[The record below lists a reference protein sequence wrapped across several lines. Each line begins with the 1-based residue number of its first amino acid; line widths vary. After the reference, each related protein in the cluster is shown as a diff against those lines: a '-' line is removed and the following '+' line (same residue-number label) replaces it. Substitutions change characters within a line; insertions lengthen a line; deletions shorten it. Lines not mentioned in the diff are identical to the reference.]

1 MRASPPR
8 LKCRIDVLV
17 YGRIGIIFGNRGFFV
32 HRTSFL
38 NSEMVPRLI
47 VTFSLCFGGSHLAS
61 WAGMMNHLLHF
72 IGSIAKTIWKN
83 TLFGYVR
90 TQLCDIFYSIES
102 DKIISIS
109 IGIKVLIKSGRLHI
123 NESIVDFIQPLFNST
138 SIAALLSWMSSEV

>member
-1 MRASPPR
+1 MRASPPG

-17 YGRIGIIFGNRGFFV
+17 YGRIGIIVRFSF
-32 HRTSFL
+32 HRTSRL
-38 NSEMVPRLI
+38 NSEMIPRNI

-61 WAGMMNHLLHF
+61 WAGMMNNLLHF

-90 TQLCDIFYSIES
+90 AQLCDIFYSIES

-138 SIAALLSWMSSEV
+138 SMAALLSWMSSEV